1 MNEILQECLSHPNGA
16 QFYRGD
22 LHIHS
27 YQASHDVTDIDMN
40 PVEIVATALRENLA
54 LIAVAD
60 HNEISNVH
68 ATMVAG
74 AEAGVLVIPAVELS
88 TPEGHLL
95 CYFPTLEALQ
105 KFHGRLNLAD
115 RGTPNSR
122 CSDAM
127 LACLDSA
134 KSLGGFCILAH
145 VDGGNGLESNR
156 PGGSPHKVDI
166 ICHSALLGIEL
177 KSSDSKIS
185 YALGDPESVRAQIG
199 SQRID
204 KLGLGARQYLAR
216 VLNSDSHTLN
226 VLGRNAAQAR
236 KLTRYKMTEP
246 TFQGLRHALEE
257 CDSRVRLE
265 DEVPT
270 ATPFVLGVSI
280 NGGFLTGQ
288 TIHFSSNLNCIIGG
302 RGSGKSTAF
311 EAVRCLTGTESEA
324 EVVDSEVWPQQ
335 LHLFWQDEA
344 GQRHSFA
351 RPIGGS
357 LENLDDE
364 GEGPLSFDIDC
375 FGQGEAG
382 NVREQSRTDPLALL
396 KYLDKF
402 TRVQD
407 ALIEEKAA
415 IKMLSDISGNIVKAE
430 SNVGQIPQV
439 QRSLLVTRQQLA
451 AFEAAQG
458 KDVIRL
464 QRSLSAEKAKRASV
478 NEKMAGL
485 KTLISGE
492 SAKEMVEA
500 ICAVVR
506 DAEII
511 AGVDEAKTI
520 DDQLISFSTE
530 MNAALQSISVAYE
543 SLSELVSTSLQSWAL
558 KERPIRDEIDIKRN
572 ALEAQGI
579 KLDMAYITKLATE
592 ESTLLA
598 SLEKLE
604 KWVPYLEKMQAEYA
618 VALKNRWICRRV
630 VSNLRQAYAIK
641 ASRALDE
648 VLSDLKVKLQY
659 ADGGYSQSAVGIIAS
674 AMGWRTSNQSKARA
688 LIEGLTIPVLLEIV
702 SKGQVARL
710 TSIEVSPGIKMFS
723 TGDAQD
729 VVDKLKEPS
738 VRYSLEQ
745 CDIDDLPK
753 LTVSRQIDNG
763 AGAKFVQRE
772 FAQLSLG
779 QQQSVLLALILSSD
793 STRPLIIDQPE
804 DNLDSEF
811 IVQTFVPVLRRA
823 KERRQVIIVTHNA
836 NIAVL
841 GDAEQLIVLK
851 STSDK
856 STVIS
861 RGSID
866 DSIARESACKILEGA
881 REAFTRRAK
890 IYGVTL

>member
-1 MNEILQECLSHPNGA
+1 MNEVLQECLSHPNGA

-27 YQASHDVTDIDMN
+27 YQASHDVNDIDMS
-40 PVEIVATALRENLA
+40 PAGIVATAVREKLA

-74 AEAGVLVIPAVELS
+74 MEAGVLVVPAVELS

-105 KFHGRLNLAD
+105 QFHGRLNLAD
-115 RGTPNSR
+115 RGTANSR

-177 KSSDSKIS
+177 KSSESQIS
-185 YALGDPESVRAQIG
+185 YALGDPEPVRVQIG
-199 SQRID
+199 NQRIE

-246 TFQGLRHALEE
+246 TFQGLRHALQE

-270 ATPFVLGVSI
+270 ATPFVLGISI
-280 NGGFLTGQ
+280 DGGFLTGQ
-288 TIHFSSNLNCIIGG
+288 KIHFSSNLNCIIGG

-311 EAVRCLTGTESEA
+311 EAVRCLTGAESEA
-324 EVVDSEVWPQQ
+324 EVIDSEVWPQQ

-344 GQRHSFA
+344 GQRHSLA

-357 LENLDDE
+357 LENLDDAM
-364 GEGPLSFDIDC
+364 EGPIKFDLDC

-407 ALIEEKAA
+407 ALVEEQAA
-415 IKMLSDISGNIVKAE
+415 IKSLSDISEKIIKAQASVE
-430 SNVGQIPQV
+430 LIPQT
-439 QRSLLVTRQQLA
+439 QRNLVVARQQLA

-458 KDVIRL
+458 KDVIKL
-464 QRSLSAEKAKRASV
+464 QRSLSAEKSKRASI
-478 NEKMAGL
+478 NEKLVEL
-485 KTLISGE
+485 KALISE
-492 SAKEMVEA
+492 NPIIELVDA
-500 ICAVVR
+500 IDGIVR
-506 DAEII
+506 DVGIVV
-511 AGVDEAKTI
+511 GVDEARRI
-520 DDQLISFSTE
+520 ANELENFSTDTS
-530 MNAALQSISVAYE
+530 AAHQTISVAYE
-543 SLSELVSTSLQSWAL
+543 SLLRLVSDSLQSWTL
-558 KERPIRDEIDIKRN
+558 KERPIRDEIDVKRN

-579 KLDMAYITKLATE
+579 KLDMAYISKLATE
-592 ESTLLA
+592 ESTLQA
-598 SLEKLE
+598 SLEKLN
-604 KWVPYLEKMQAEYA
+604 KWVPYLEQLKSEYSI
-618 VALKNRWICRRV
+618 ALKHRWASRKV

-659 ADGGYSQSAVGIIAS
+659 MDGCYSQAAVGIIS
-674 AMGWRTSNQSKARA
+674 GAMGWRTSSQSKARA
-688 LIEGLTIPVLLEIV
+688 LIENLTVPVLLAVV
-702 SKGQVARL
+702 SKREVSRL
-710 TSIEVSPGIKMFS
+710 TNLEVSPGIKMFS
-723 TGDAQD
+723 TSDANEIIE
-729 VVDKLKEPS
+729 KLKEPS
-738 VRYSLEQ
+738 VKYALEQ
-745 CDIDDLPK
+745 CDIDDVPK
-753 LTVSRQIDNG
+753 LTVSRQIDDG
-763 AGAKFVQRE
+763 HATKFVQRD

-856 STVIS
+856 SKVVS

-866 DSIARESACKILEGA
+866 DSVARESACKILEGA

-890 IYGVTL
+890 IYGVAL